1 MFIVLQ
7 KSYTTD
13 ILSSNDRDDG
23 ERLVLLAGE
32 HEGMY
37 RNLNKKRGKGV

>member
-1 MFIVLQ
+1 MFLVLQ

-23 ERLVLLAGE
+23 ERLEILLAGE
-32 HEGMY
+32 HDQMY
-37 RNLNKKRGKGV
+37 RNLNKKGEAK